1 MSEEYLVDDSDL
13 ENDDMSI
20 LDDANSEATSEDDAG
35 ETMGGLQEGED
46 TTVGSTASG
55 ERMAMLK
62 IRRLL
67 PNRRLDKYLT
77 HRFPDYSR
85 SMIQRLVKEG
95 KVTVNDETTKNS
107 YMLDAGDK
115 VNLVLPKPVSRE
127 IEAQNIPL
135 EVLYEDD
142 HMIVINKQADLVV
155 HPARGFR
162 IGTMVNGLMYHFNE
176 LSHCNGDLRPGIVH
190 RLDRNTS
197 GVILVAKHDT
207 AHWRLSHQ
215 FEQRLV
221 EKVYMAVVHGT
232 VDLDADVIDLPLGK
246 HTREREKQAV
256 RHGDQGKPASTRY
269 EVIRQYKGYA
279 LVKLF
284 PKTGRTHQLRV
295 HMAAIKHPIVSDTMY
310 GGKMMTLAQLVGD
323 QPLPFEGEA
332 GFGLRGDDFV
342 IERQVLHAAEISI
355 HHPHSGDRMTFKAP
369 LKEDM
374 KCLVD
379 LLGKYRSR

>member
-1 MSEEYLVDDSDL
+1 MSDEYVKEDSEL
-13 ENDDMSI
+13 EDDDMSI
-20 LDDANSEATSEDDAG
+20 LDDAYSVALSDDDNED
-35 ETMGGLQEGED
+35 TFGGLQVGED
-46 TTVGSTASG
+46 TTLGSTASG
-55 ERMAMLK
+55 ERTAMLK

-85 SMIQRLVKEG
+85 SMIQRLVKDG
-95 KVTVNDETTKNS
+95 KVTVNGEVTKNS
-107 YMLDAGDK
+107 YLLDAGDK
-115 VNLVLPKPVSRE
+115 VDLILPKPVSRE

-135 EVLYEDD
+135 EVIYEDE

-176 LSHCNGDLRPGIVH
+176 LSNCNGDLRPGIVH

-269 EVIRQYKGYA
+269 EVVRQYKGYA

-310 GGKMMTLAQLVGD
+310 GGKMMTLEQLAGE
-323 QPLPFEGEA
+323 QALPVEGEV
-332 GFGLRGDDFV
+332 GFGLHADDFV

-355 HHPHSGDRMTFKAP
+355 HHPHSGERMTFKAP

-374 KCLVD
+374 KRLVD
-379 LLGKYRSR
+379 LLAKYRSK